1 MSGRLFVIWLVTLLA
16 VVASG
21 VQVAF
26 TTNES
31 RKLHVALE
39 EAQRSRDEAAEVQSR
54 LLIERATLG
63 AYYNVEATAEQQ
75 LGMRFPE
82 TIRRVAP

>member
-1 MSGRLFVIWLVTLLA
+1 VSERLFVIWLVALLA

-26 TTNES
+26 ETNES
-31 RKLHVALE
+31 RKLHLDLE
-39 EAQRSRDEAAEVQSR
+39 LAQRARDEAAEVQSR

-63 AYYNVEATAEQQ
+63 AYANVEAAAQAR
-75 LGMRFPE
+75 LDMRFPE
-82 TIRRVAP
+82 TIQRVDP